1 MHYVSFVLMGGAF
14 RNSRF
19 LMQNTWQTIGKMK
32 CVKISLPYF
41 YLTFHHAY
49 RVLPKRRD
57 KDDSY
62 CRRIDQSTSPF
73 IYSDNESATIL
84 GNVKGIESTR
94 ELVVQHAWFLSRL
107 FDFQMWKKCEQSFC
121 ERCKWSIYTC
131 ERCDYN
137 LTGFVC
143 IDYHREKVIRKPSRT
158 ILLKNPCD
166 TFVKP
171 FIPSFWLKDW

>member
-1 MHYVSFVLMGGAF
+1 MSQDYPSYINISYLLSKNRRELTWEVILLSMHYVSFVLMGGAF

-62 CRRIDQSTSPF
+62 CWRIDQSTSPF

-84 GNVKGIESTR
+84 GKCQMNRVYARISCPTWLVFTTAIWFSNVKKMRTR
-94 ELVVQHAWFLSRL
+94 SWWRNF
-107 FDFQMWKKCEQSFC
+107 FD
-121 ERCKWSIYTC
+121 
-131 ERCDYN
+131 
-137 LTGFVC
+137 G
-143 IDYHREKVIRKPSRT
+143 
-158 ILLKNPCD
+158 
-166 TFVKP
+166 
-171 FIPSFWLKDW
+171 